1 MQERRG
7 GTREEI
13 DQNQEKSHEFWL
25 RQSWDVTN
33 KFFWLYNFFLV
44 ICKQVGIGLQKNILV
59 DFGVIE
65 YKVTVV

>member
-13 DQNQEKSHEFWL
+13 DQNQEKSREFWL
-25 RQSWDVTN
+25 RRSWDVTN
-33 KFFWLYNFFLV
+33 KFFWLYDFFLV